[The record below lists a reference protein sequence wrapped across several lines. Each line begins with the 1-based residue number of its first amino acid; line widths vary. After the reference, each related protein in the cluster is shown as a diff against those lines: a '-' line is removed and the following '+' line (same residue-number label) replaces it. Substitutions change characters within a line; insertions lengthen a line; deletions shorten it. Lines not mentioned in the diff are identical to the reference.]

1 MVVLLIIYIGGN
13 VMFSDQQYEYNPF
26 LSGFGLDR
34 SILILEYLQRP
45 LNSESTPSG
54 GAAASSALRGQNIS
68 ISGDSVDDTNAQP
81 NTVVR
86 RESDGLAPPEAA
98 AIRVSTQKESRGTTL
113 RLPAVHKETPMF
125 PQPRPQIR
133 RGEEILRDG
142 SPGEKAFWIKNKL
155 SAPKRSKKSKQ
166 SGQTEELS
174 FIKRMINSFQAI
186 KACILCNYPDAAI
199 QLVKRKELV
208 DDVTFREQYYVLYEL
223 ATYARMVPLMGELRK
238 RYNALNR
245 GKACAQK
252 QETNLSIEDK
262 ELLQAF
268 QEQLKERQVMEKIYS
283 EVVEKIAQTN
293 IEKDLESKHRV
304 KLMHIL
310 WKIIIDKNI
319 DSVNR
324 IDENRIDEDIINELK
339 GKLTNILANN
349 LVEEAIR
356 QFQSKDIL
364 RRWGEQYN
372 TSINQQHAI
381 RVCQVVV
388 REKIESFVKEEIKPG
403 GQQRSITSMSERLL
417 AISLKEIKEKLLE
430 GVFLGNFFISA
441 KQLQTKLGE
450 ANDDIPKIQL
460 MRKLT
465 SGESMTTEEVRSLI
479 KIFSDLS
486 HKAESEPR
494 DKSAFESLVK
504 ALEGFLTNGEETVN
518 LKSLRCKC
526 EEIWKDSAVNC
537 QTKYDVSFITARF
550 LEAYSRTSDDIVR
563 DSIEKIKQVNQNDI
577 TVSSLLVCKKK
588 KGLELYQ
595 KELEKKLS
603 EFLESPDIKEVFDRL
618 NNEGNSHTMN
628 GLMSQCLTMHLHLIG
643 LILAQDLVKTL
654 SEQRGVG
661 SQALSNFNELMEVI
675 FKEDIRDV
683 DQARRELEKIAKD
696 GQVAEVTGIF
706 TVVGPDEATASVISQ
721 GGSSAA
727 AGPFAWASAPAGH
740 EGQGARQ
747 AAAVALARPAPAA
760 VPGGNNR

>member
-26 LSGFGLDR
+26 SSGFGFDR
-34 SILILEYLQRP
+34 SILEYLQRP

-98 AIRVSTQKESRGTTL
+98 AIRASTQKKSRGTTL
-113 RLPAVHKETPMF
+113 RSPAVHKETPMF

-304 KLMHIL
+304 ELMHIL

-460 MRKLT
+460 MRRLT
-465 SGESMTTEEVRSLI
+465 SGEIMTTAEVRSLI

-486 HKAESEPR
+486 REAESEPR
-494 DKSAFESLVK
+494 DKSVFESLVK
-504 ALEGFLTNGEETVN
+504 ALEGFLTNGEIVN
-518 LKSLRCKC
+518 LDLLRSKC
-526 EEIWKDSAVNC
+526 EEIRKDSAVNC
-537 QTKYDVSFITARF
+537 QTKYDVSLITARF

-563 DSIEKIKQVNQNDI
+563 DSIEKIKQAGQDDR

-595 KELEKKLS
+595 KELEEKLR
-603 EFLESPDIKEVFDRL
+603 EFLECPDIKKLFDRL
-618 NNEGNSHTMN
+618 DNERNYHAMN

-643 LILAQDLVKTL
+643 LNLATGLVKTL
-654 SEQRGVG
+654 SEQSDVAW
-661 SQALSNFNELMEVI
+661 QTMFNYNKLMEVI
-675 FKEDIRDV
+675 FQEDIRDV
-683 DQARRELEKIAKD
+683 DQARREFKKIAKD